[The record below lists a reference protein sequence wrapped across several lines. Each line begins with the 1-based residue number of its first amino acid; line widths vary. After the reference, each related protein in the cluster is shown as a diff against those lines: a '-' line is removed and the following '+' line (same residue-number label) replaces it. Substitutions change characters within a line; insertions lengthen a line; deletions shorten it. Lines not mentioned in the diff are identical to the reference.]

1 MQALEVRRVKS
12 SEDLLNPGEYVF
24 IPARPPEITRYKKP
38 IVAPVGFWKRF
49 RWALFSKDY
58 EIVET
63 KNETWPPV
71 DSVIIVCPQCS
82 VPFASSKQH
91 TVLSQEPLTIS
102 QPLTCPYTRDVT
114 FDVVLGKLTFTNA
127 PAVA

>member
-49 RWALFSKDY
+49 WWALFSKDY

-63 KNETWPPV
+63 KNETWPSV
-71 DSVIIVCPQCS
+71 DSIIIVCPQCS

-91 TVLSQEPLTIS
+91 AILSDDPLTIDK
-102 QPLTCPYTRDVT
+102 PLTCPYTRDVT
-114 FDVVLGKLTFTNA
+114 FDVVLGKLTLTDA
-127 PAVA
+127 PAVS